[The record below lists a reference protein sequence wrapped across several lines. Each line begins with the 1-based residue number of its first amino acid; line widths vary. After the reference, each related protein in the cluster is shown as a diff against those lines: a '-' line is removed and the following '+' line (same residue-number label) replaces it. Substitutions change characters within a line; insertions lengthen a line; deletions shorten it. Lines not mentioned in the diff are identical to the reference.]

1 MRTPPRQSPIIV
13 APLLLLLAL
22 AATAHAAPPFVGSA
36 ACASCHAV
44 QSAAWKGSHH
54 DLAMQVPTK
63 DTVLGDFANATFTK
77 DGITTTFSRRN
88 ERFVIRTDGPGGKLA
103 DFEVKYVFGVTPLQ
117 QYLLETTGG
126 RLQAFTIAWDTR
138 SKAQGGQRWF
148 DLYPKE
154 KLRAGDELH
163 WTGRQQNWNYMCAD
177 CHSTNLVKGYDAATD
192 SFRTTWSEVN
202 VGCEA
207 CHGPGDAHARWA
219 KAGAKRDAP
228 NGLTVALDERRGVN
242 WIPQAAT
249 GIATRSKPR
258 ETSREIEVCAQCHAR
273 RAQIAEGYHAGR
285 RFLDHYLPSL
295 LSAGLYEND
304 GQQRDEVYNW
314 GSFLQ
319 SRMHAKGVTCSDC
332 HDPHSAKVRAPGNS
346 ICAACHLPSRYDDAK
361 HHFHKAG
368 TKGAECASC
377 HMPTRTYMVVDPRHD
392 HSFRVPRP
400 DLSVKLGTP
409 NACNDCHRDRKAQ
422 WAAQAVARWHGDSRR
437 QEWSAAEAFSAARKG
452 STSAEVALL
461 KAIEDATVPSIQRA
475 TALAE
480 LAPFATAK
488 SAAAL
493 RRSPAEADEL
503 MRLAS
508 ARTAHLLPPRDRL
521 PAFGPLLSDP
531 RLAMRIEAAV
541 ELAGIPRQ
549 AFPPDQLAA
558 FERAASE
565 YRAVQANGAV
575 RPEAWTSLG
584 GFEQRLGNVEAA
596 QRAYAEALK
605 RDAAFIP
612 ARVNLADLYSN
623 LGREADAEK
632 ELRAAVRSA
641 PANASAHHALGLSL
655 VRQKR
660 IAEAMP
666 ELEKAATL
674 APDSARFAYV
684 HAVALNSGGERMRAI
699 ATLEAAQKRHPTDRD
714 ILAALVE
721 FNVEAGNRPAAIAWA
736 KRLVERSPSDP
747 NAARMLQSLQAPR

>member
-1 MRTPPRQSPIIV
+1 
-13 APLLLLLAL
+13 
-22 AATAHAAPPFVGSA
+22 
-36 ACASCHAV
+36 
-44 QSAAWKGSHH
+44 
-54 DLAMQVPTK
+54 MQAPTK
-63 DTVLGDFANATFTK
+63 DAVLGNFGDATFVK
-77 DGITTTFSRRN
+77 GGVTTTFSKRG
-88 ERFVIRTDGPGGKLA
+88 ERFVVRTDGPDGKLA

-117 QYLLETTGG
+117 QVLLETTGG
-126 RLQAFTIAWDTR
+126 RLQAFTIAWDSR
-138 SKAQGGQRWF
+138 PKEKGGQRWF

-154 KLRAGDELH
+154 RLRAGDELH
-163 WTGRQQNWNYMCAD
+163 WTGRQQNWNFMCAD
-177 CHSTNLVKGYDAATD
+177 CHSTNLVKGYDASTD

-207 CHGPGDAHARWA
+207 CHGPGAAHVQWARS
-219 KAGAKRDAP
+219 GAKKGAP

-249 GIATRSKPR
+249 GIATRSRPR

-273 RAQIAEGYHAGR
+273 RMQIAEGYHAGR

-295 LSAGLYEND
+295 LAAGLYEND

-332 HDPHSAKVRAPGNS
+332 HDPHTAKIRAPGNS
-346 ICAACHLPSRYDDAK
+346 ACASCHLPSKYDDAR

-377 HMPTRTYMVVDPRHD
+377 HMPTRAYMIVDPRHD

-409 NACNDCHRDRKAQ
+409 NACNDCHRDRKAP
-422 WAAQAVARWHGDSRR
+422 WAADAAAKWYGDARRR
-437 QEWSAAEAFSAARKG
+437 EW
-452 STSAEVALL
+452 TSAEAISSARRSGTSAESALL
-461 KAIEDATVPSIQRA
+461 KVIEDAAMPSIQRA

-488 SAAAL
+488 SGPVL
-493 RRSPAEADEL
+493 RRSPAESDEL

-508 ARTAHLLPPRDRL
+508 ARTARLLPPRDRL
-521 PAFGPLLSDP
+521 PTFGPLLSDP
-531 RLAMRIEAAV
+531 RLAVRIEAAA

-549 AFPPDQLAA
+549 AFPVDQLAA
-558 FERAASE
+558 FDRATAE
-565 YRAVQANGAV
+565 YRAVQGYLAD
-575 RPEAWTSLG
+575 RPEGWTNLCG
-584 GFEQRLGNVEAA
+584 LEQRLGNVEAA
-596 QRAYAEALK
+596 TTACREALR
-605 RDAAFIP
+605 RDPAFVP
-612 ARVNLADLYSN
+612 ARVNLADLYSY

-632 ELRAAVRSA
+632 ELRAAIKAA
-641 PANASAHHALGLSL
+641 PANAGARHALGLSL

-660 IAEAMP
+660 MKEAMP
-666 ELEKAATL
+666 ELEKAAAL

-684 HAVALNSGGERMRAI
+684 HAVALHSGGEPKRAL
-699 ATLEAAQKRHPTDRD
+699 ATLEAAQRRHPADRD
-714 ILAALVE
+714 ILIALVD

-736 KRLVERSPSDP
+736 KKLVERSPADP
-747 NAARMLQSLQAPR
+747 NALRKLEELQPSR